1 MMKLQAVLHVST
13 AYCNTQYEHIS
24 EEIYSTNG
32 DPLGVIDLCKRMD
45 PSLLNSTEMTSQII
59 GNKPNTYTFTKALG
73 ESALVLEGGTLPIAV
88 VRPSIV
94 VAAWKE
100 PIPGWV
106 ENLNGP
112 TGIVAAAGKGVL
124 RTVFCKRGKVA
135 DWVPVDVPI
144 NLSIVA
150 AWKISTAPQNA
161 IPVYNCTSG
170 ATNPITWGQLETL
183 GLDAVRK
190 YPMENMLWY
199 PGGSYKESAVYNKIC
214 QILLHSLPAHLI
226 DVGSLLLGRKQMM
239 VKVVTK
245 MHKAQAAI
253 EYFAINEWKW
263 SNDNVKKL
271 NHELSDAD
279 KEIFN
284 FDLANLKWADFID
297 DYVKGTREFIFK
309 EEALQWLRGTIEV
322 HDEMDEMKQEQES
335 MKLVPKVTLKEMLV
349 NSSLRKPLIIAMM
362 MMLAQQ
368 LSGINCAIFYST
380 NIFKEAGLNP
390 TQSQSA
396 TLGMGA
402 MNVAMTFVSLALIE
416 KAGRKVLM
424 LSGLS
429 LMICMTI
436 LLLASLLTFTT
447 VPAMSYVAV
456 VAVITFVVGFA
467 TGPGSIPWFFVTE
480 LFAQSGR
487 PTATSIAVVVN
498 WTANFLV
505 GLGFQ
510 PMQLLMGPWVF
521 MVFIVIQLFFIVYV
535 AVVVPETKG
544 KTIDEITAR
553 FRK

>member
-1 MMKLQAVLHVST
+1 MGSLTPDSDSGTSSAAVSSQQHNMVEGLNPRLALAIAAGAIGSSFQHG
-13 AYCNTQYEHIS
+13 YNTGVLNAPEGIMTEWLKSQIGCGNGTEMDAEKQQDCITNATLIWSWIVAIFCVGGTMGGSLVGIIS
-24 EEIYSTNG
+24 SKCG
-32 DPLGVIDLCKRMD
+32 RKGGL
-45 PSLLNSTEMTSQII
+45 LLNNILVVIATLLMGLAKTANSYHMLIAGRLVIGLNSGLAPMYLAEISPTSLR
-59 GNKPNTYTFTKALG
+59 GALG
-73 ESALVLEGGTLPIAV
+73 
-88 VRPSIV
+88 
-94 VAAWKE
+94 
-100 PIPGWV
+100 
-106 ENLNGP
+106 
-112 TGIVAAAGKGVL
+112 
-124 RTVFCKRGKVA
+124 TVYQL
-135 DWVPVDVPI
+135 I
-144 NLSIVA
+144 ITLSILLD
-150 AWKISTAPQNA
+150 KDDEH
-161 IPVYNCTSG
+161 G
-170 ATNPITWGQLETL
+170 A
-183 GLDAVRK
+183 
-190 YPMENMLWY
+190 
-199 PGGSYKESAVYNKIC
+199 
-214 QILLHSLPAHLI
+214 
-226 DVGSLLLGRKQMM
+226 
-239 VKVVTK
+239 
-245 MHKAQAAI
+245 
-253 EYFAINEWKW
+253 
-263 SNDNVKKL
+263 
-271 NHELSDAD
+271 
-279 KEIFN
+279 
-284 FDLANLKWADFID
+284 
-297 DYVKGTREFIFK
+297 

>member
-1 MMKLQAVLHVST
+1 MGSLTPDSDSGTSSAAVSSPQHNMVEGLNPRLALAIAAGAIGSSFQHG
-13 AYCNTQYEHIS
+13 YNTGVLNAPEGIMTEWLKSQIGCGNGTEMDAEKQQDCVTNATLIWSWIVAIFCVGGTMGGSLVGIIS
-24 EEIYSTNG
+24 SKCG
-32 DPLGVIDLCKRMD
+32 RKGGL
-45 PSLLNSTEMTSQII
+45 LLNNILVVIATLLMGLAKTANSYHMLIAGRLVTGLNAGLAPMYLAEISPTSLR
-59 GNKPNTYTFTKALG
+59 GALG
-73 ESALVLEGGTLPIAV
+73 
-88 VRPSIV
+88 
-94 VAAWKE
+94 
-100 PIPGWV
+100 
-106 ENLNGP
+106 
-112 TGIVAAAGKGVL
+112 
-124 RTVFCKRGKVA
+124 TVYQL
-135 DWVPVDVPI
+135 I
-144 NLSIVA
+144 
-150 AWKISTAPQNA
+150 
-161 IPVYNCTSG
+161 
-170 ATNPITWGQLETL
+170 IT
-183 GLDAVRK
+183 
-190 YPMENMLWY
+190 M
-199 PGGSYKESAVYNKIC
+199 S
-214 QILLHSLPAHLI
+214 ILLSQVLGM
-226 DVGSLLLGRKQMM
+226 GSLLGTPDGWPWLL
-239 VKVVTK
+239 
-245 MHKAQAAI
+245 AI
-253 EYFAINEWKW
+253 TAVPAIFQIATLPFCPESPKY
-263 SNDNVKKL
+263 L
-271 NHELSDAD
+271 LLD
-279 KEIFN
+279 K
-284 FDLANLKWADFID
+284 D
-297 DYVKGTREFIFK
+297 DEHGA

>member
-1 MMKLQAVLHVST
+1 MGNAGLAPMYLA
-13 AYCNTQYEHIS
+13 EIS
-24 EEIYSTNG
+24 PT
-32 DPLGVIDLCKRMD
+32 
-45 PSLLNSTEMTSQII
+45 SLR
-59 GNKPNTYTFTKALG
+59 GALG
-73 ESALVLEGGTLPIAV
+73 
-88 VRPSIV
+88 
-94 VAAWKE
+94 
-100 PIPGWV
+100 
-106 ENLNGP
+106 
-112 TGIVAAAGKGVL
+112 
-124 RTVFCKRGKVA
+124 TVYQL
-135 DWVPVDVPI
+135 I
-144 NLSIVA
+144 
-150 AWKISTAPQNA
+150 
-161 IPVYNCTSG
+161 
-170 ATNPITWGQLETL
+170 ITM
-183 GLDAVRK
+183 
-190 YPMENMLWY
+190 P
-199 PGGSYKESAVYNKIC
+199 
-214 QILLHSLPAHLI
+214 ILLSQVLGM
-226 DVGSLLLGRKQMM
+226 GSLLGTPEGWPWLLA
-239 VKVVTK
+239 VT
-245 MHKAQAAI
+245 ALPAI
-253 EYFAINEWKW
+253 FQIATLPFCPESPKY
-263 SNDNVKKL
+263 L
-271 NHELSDAD
+271 LLD
-279 KEIFN
+279 K
-284 FDLANLKWADFID
+284 D
-297 DYVKGTREFIFK
+297 DEHGA

-429 LMICMTI
+429 LMIGMTI

-487 PTATSIAVVVN
+487 PTATSIAVTVN
-498 WTANFLV
+498 WSANFLV
-505 GLGFQ
+505 GLGFA
-510 PMQLLMGPWVF
+510 PLNTLLGPYVF

-535 AVVVPETKG
+535 YFVVPETKNR
-544 KTIDEITAR
+544 TTEEITAI

>member
-1 MMKLQAVLHVST
+1 MGNAGLAPMYLA
-13 AYCNTQYEHIS
+13 EIS
-24 EEIYSTNG
+24 PT
-32 DPLGVIDLCKRMD
+32 
-45 PSLLNSTEMTSQII
+45 SLR
-59 GNKPNTYTFTKALG
+59 GALG
-73 ESALVLEGGTLPIAV
+73 
-88 VRPSIV
+88 
-94 VAAWKE
+94 
-100 PIPGWV
+100 
-106 ENLNGP
+106 
-112 TGIVAAAGKGVL
+112 
-124 RTVFCKRGKVA
+124 TVYQL
-135 DWVPVDVPI
+135 I
-144 NLSIVA
+144 
-150 AWKISTAPQNA
+150 
-161 IPVYNCTSG
+161 
-170 ATNPITWGQLETL
+170 IT
-183 GLDAVRK
+183 
-190 YPMENMLWY
+190 M
-199 PGGSYKESAVYNKIC
+199 S
-214 QILLHSLPAHLI
+214 ILLSQVLGM
-226 DVGSLLLGRKQMM
+226 GSLLGTPEGWPWLLA
-239 VKVVTK
+239 VT
-245 MHKAQAAI
+245 ALPAI
-253 EYFAINEWKW
+253 FQIATLPFCPESPKY
-263 SNDNVKKL
+263 L
-271 NHELSDAD
+271 LLD
-279 KEIFN
+279 K
-284 FDLANLKWADFID
+284 D
-297 DYVKGTREFIFK
+297 DEHGA

-429 LMICMTI
+429 LMIGMTI

-505 GLGFQ
+505 GLGFAPLQ
-510 PMQLLMGPWVF
+510 EVMGAYVF
-521 MVFIVIQLFFIVYV
+521 VIFMIIQLFFIVYV
-535 AVVVPETKG
+535 YFVVPETKNR
-544 KTIDEITAR
+544 TTEEITAI